1 MRPPLSIAIACGVM
15 AAICASVGW
24 IGITEHQL
32 TIGGKLGISTSSGL
46 SAIISGWLFM
56 AAAFILIG
64 ILASRSG
71 FRNII
76 WLGLSAIYFSFV
88 AIYINLSYVP

>member
-1 MRPPLSIAIACGVM
+1 MACGVM

-32 TIGGKLGISTSSGL
+32 TTGGRLGISTSSGL
-46 SAIISGWLFM
+46 SAVVSGWLFI
-56 AAAFILIG
+56 AAAFGFVG

-71 FRNII
+71 FRNVI
-76 WLGLSAIYFSFV
+76 WLGLTVIYFSFL
-88 AIYINLSYVP
+88 AIFYYSAYIPWF